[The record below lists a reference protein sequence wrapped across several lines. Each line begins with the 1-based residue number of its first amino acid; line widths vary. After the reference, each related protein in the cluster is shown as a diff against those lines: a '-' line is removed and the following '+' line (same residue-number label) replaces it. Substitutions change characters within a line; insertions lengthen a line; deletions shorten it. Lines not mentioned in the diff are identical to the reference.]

1 MKARPHRGRRGEI
14 FMDKI
19 AVGEILQKAKRLF
32 FVGIGGISMSSLAF
46 VCRDRGFMIAGSDRA
61 TSEMTDRLEKA
72 GIPVVHEH
80 RAENIEGAD
89 AIVYTGAVTLE
100 NPEMAAAKE
109 KGLPMIYRADL
120 LGYIMSGYCHRI
132 GVAGMHGKSTATSML
147 AHLFLDSGR
156 NPTVLSG
163 AETEEMG
170 GAYIIGGKDY
180 FIFEACEY
188 KDSFLSFY
196 PSISVILNVDLD
208 HTDYFTGGL
217 SQICDSFHRYA
228 TLPFAQE
235 NVLPVTVINADD
247 AHTAEILRD
256 VPNYVT
262 FGVEKEADFYV
273 RNISFCEGKA
283 SFDVMKRG
291 EKLFHVQLPVLGK
304 HNVYN
309 ALASAAVGDLLGISP
324 EETARALASFTGL
337 RRRFEYK
344 GDVNGAPVYID
355 YAHHPREI
363 AATLAGARAMAKGK
377 IICFFEP
384 HTYSR
389 TASLLG
395 EFSKAFAEADEI
407 FFLDIYA
414 AREEN
419 LWGVSSEALA
429 KMTPRG
435 AYASSYTEAVDI
447 IKKHAAA
454 GDMVMILGAGTV
466 AQIAQLLFEK
476 E

>member
-1 MKARPHRGRRGEI
+1 
-14 FMDKI
+14 MDKT
-19 AVGEILQKAKRLF
+19 AVGEILQKAKCLF

-46 VCRDRGFMIAGSDRA
+46 VCRDRGFTVFGSDRA
-61 TSEMTDRLEKA
+61 TSEMTDRLENA
-72 GIPVVHEH
+72 GIPVIHEH
-80 RAENIEGAD
+80 RAENIVGAD

-100 NPEMAAAKE
+100 NPEMAAAKG

-120 LGYIMSGYCHRI
+120 LGYIMSGYSHRI

-147 AHLFLDSGR
+147 AHLFMDSAR
-156 NPTVLSG
+156 KPTVLSG

-170 GAYIIGGKDY
+170 GAYTVGGKEY

-196 PSISVILNVDLD
+196 PTISVILNVDLD
-208 HTDYFTGGL
+208 HTDYFTGGI

-228 TLPFAQE
+228 MLPFAEE
-235 NVLPVTVINADD
+235 NALSVTVINADD
-247 AHTAEILRD
+247 EHTAQIIKG
-256 VPNYVT
+256 VPHYVT
-262 FGVEKEADFYV
+262 FGVEKDADFSAK
-273 RNISFCEGKA
+273 NITFCEGRA

-324 EETARALASFTGL
+324 EETARALSSFKGL

-344 GDVNGAPVYID
+344 GSVNGADVYID

-363 AATLAGARAMAKGK
+363 TATLTGARAMTKGK
-377 IICFFEP
+377 LICFFEP

-389 TASLLG
+389 TASLLQ
-395 EFSKAFAEADEI
+395 EFSDAFAEADES

-435 AYASSYTEAVDI
+435 AYASSYSEAVNI
-447 IKKHAAA
+447 IQKRAAM
-454 GDMVMILGAGTV
+454 GDTVMILGAGTV
-466 AQIAQLLFEK
+466 VQIAQMLFGEQ
-476 E
+476 